1 MGGER
6 TPRAQRFN
14 DRFAGAAATSHS
26 KTRAIGGSL
35 QFEVT
40 QSRGHYGRDAAGEA
54 AANSRCFS
62 PSMKCIPATSE
73 ALIRPSTI
81 AENA

>member
-26 KTRAIGGSL
+26 KTRAIGGSI

-40 QSRGHYGRDAAGEA
+40 QSHGHYGRDAAGEA

-81 AENA
+81 AEKA